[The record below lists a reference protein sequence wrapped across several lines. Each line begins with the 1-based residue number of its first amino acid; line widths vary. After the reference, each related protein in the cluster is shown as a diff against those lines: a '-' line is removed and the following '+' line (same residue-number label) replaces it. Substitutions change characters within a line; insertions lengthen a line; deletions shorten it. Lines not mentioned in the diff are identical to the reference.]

1 MPTLPWNIDLKPAFP
16 GIALEITHDYE
27 TGETVLS
34 VTNKSAEPVRPG
46 RLSFVSALPLK
57 ASGASLWLHGRFMQ
71 EDALVRV
78 LGTPPEEGYEGRYR
92 RTSEGGNTYLSHE
105 VVVLTVPSQ
114 GQPGLVVGC
123 IEPGRFF
130 FDCVVDAD
138 PDEMEIRSITF
149 EFDLER
155 TVEITPGETLVLPA
169 LFISEGADAVDLI
182 EAYAAAT
189 AAKMQAR
196 VPDHTPTGWCSWYYF
211 YNRVTEQDILR
222 NLEAMVTTS
231 HPAEYVQI
239 DDGFQSKTGDWLTP
253 NEKFAGG
260 MGPLATAIRAAG
272 YQTGL
277 WLAPFVFNEESIT
290 LREQPEM
297 MLHRPNGDV
306 LFVDTWLGRCAVLD
320 CTHPAAEAWLRKVI
334 TTIVREWGY
343 EYLKIDAL
351 AFAAVS
357 ADSVTYAL
365 PGTTAPAN
373 LRRGLEII
381 REAAADETFILGCTC
396 HFGPAIGLVDGM
408 RVGPDV
414 KELWADGPK
423 PSVRHAMRMTLQR
436 NWMHGRWWANDPDC
450 LMVRDTETA
459 LSEGEVRFLATAV
472 ALSGGMVVVS
482 DDLALVPELRHQMAR
497 ALFPSVSVAGR
508 AVDATDGPAPFLWRS
523 ALGDGRQLVG
533 LLNWDD
539 EDRWIAATEFLSPGE
554 VAFDVWSRKLIGMGD
569 IRIAAHEGMLFQV
582 SLPGRG
588 ARVTGDSGHVT
599 MYGLAQREVS
609 GRVQVRNDSKRK
621 RTIAVTARRQTT
633 TYELAPGEFRWF
645 D

>member
-92 RTSEGGNTYLSHE
+92 RMSEGGNTYLSHE

-272 YQTGL
+272 YKPGL

-334 TTIVREWGY
+334 TTVVREWGY

-357 ADSVTYAL
+357 ADSVSYAL

-381 REAAADETFILGCTC
+381 REAARDETFILGCTC

-497 ALFPSVSVAGR
+497 ALFPSVGVAGR
-508 AVDATDGPAPFLWRS
+508 AVDATDGPVPFLWRS

-588 ARVTGDSGHVT
+588 ARVTGDSGHVN
-599 MYGLAQREVS
+599 MHGLAQREVS

>member
-272 YQTGL
+272 YQPGL

-381 REAAADETFILGCTC
+381 REAARDETFILGCTC

-414 KELWADGPK
+414 KELWADGPQ

-459 LSEGEVRFLATAV
+459 LSESEVRFLATAV

-497 ALFPSVSVAGR
+497 ALFPSVGVAGR
-508 AVDATDGPAPFLWRS
+508 AVDATDGPVPFLWRS

-599 MYGLAQREVS
+599 MHGLAQREVS